1 VANGN
6 TVINNELFPEVIE
19 HNTTQDITPPFVLPD
34 NATMSIDN
42 LIRKN

>member
-1 VANGN
+1 VANGDP
-6 TVINNELFPEVIE
+6 VIDQELFPEVIE
-19 HNTTQDITPPFVLPD
+19 HNTQDITPTFVLPE

>member
-1 VANGN
+1 VANGDP
-6 TVINNELFPEVIE
+6 VIDHELF
-19 HNTTQDITPPFVLPD
+19 QDITPPLVLPE